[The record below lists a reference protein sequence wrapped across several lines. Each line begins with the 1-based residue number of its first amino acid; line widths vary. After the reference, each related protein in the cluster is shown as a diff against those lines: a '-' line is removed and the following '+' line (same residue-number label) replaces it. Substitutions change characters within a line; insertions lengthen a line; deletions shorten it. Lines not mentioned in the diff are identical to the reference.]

1 MIVAIG
7 DVSGSQRRVRRQLG
21 MSEGYLAGRAEP
33 DTHPQAS
40 FWPPGAS
47 SAAASPLSVIGYGL
61 AGDPCSSSPQHSSLM
76 APGMVPARDRK
87 TGVRPAVKAT

>member
-33 DTHPQAS
+33 DTHPQGRAS
-40 FWPPGAS
+40 GRQGAQRS
-47 SAAASPLSVIGYGL
+47 GVTASVIGYGL
-61 AGDPCSSSPQHSSLM
+61 AGDPLLLQPPAQLIDG
-76 APGMVPARDRK
+76 AGMVPARI
-87 TGVRPAVKAT
+87 VKQAYAWR

>member
-33 DTHPQAS
+33 DTHPQGELLAARA
-40 FWPPGAS
+40 P
-47 SAAASPLSVIGYGL
+47 SAAASPPPS
-61 AGDPCSSSPQHSSLM
+61 
-76 APGMVPARDRK
+76 
-87 TGVRPAVKAT
+87 

>member
-33 DTHPQAS
+33 DTHPQGELLAAG
-40 FWPPGAS
+40 GAQRS
-47 SAAASPLSVIGYGL
+47 GVTASVIGYGL
-61 AGDPCSSSPQHSSLM
+61 AGDPLLLQPPAQLIDG
-76 APGMVPARDRK
+76 AGMVPARI
-87 TGVRPAVKAT
+87 VKQAYARR

>member
-33 DTHPQAS
+33 DTHPQGRAS
-40 FWPPGAS
+40 GRQGAQRS
-47 SAAASPLSVIGYGL
+47 GVPASVIPTTIIL
-61 AGDPCSSSPQHSSLM
+61 DKQH
-76 APGMVPARDRK
+76 
-87 TGVRPAVKAT
+87 RPAAVFLREINADEVLNIVEPLLEEQQ